1 MSDVWRQ
8 EATVLD
14 ALPRAEGQVRIRT
27 LEYGDAAPFARG
39 SSDESVKRNGHL
51 PLSDYTEDVVREQI
65 DGDIA
70 DGLADGSLAVLA
82 IADAGSDEFLGS
94 IVLFNVRADRA
105 EVGFWLAPWA
115 RGRGAARDALSAAA
129 RIAAGQGL
137 TFLEAR
143 TAPDN
148 QTSRRTLLSAGYRQ
162 VGEPQ
167 TVTAP
172 SGAVFTAL
180 TFERSV
186 VEFRFNV

>member
-1 MSDVWRQ
+1 M
-8 EATVLD
+8 LD
-14 ALPRAEGQVRIRT
+14 ALPCTEGQIRVRT
-27 LEYGDAAPFARG
+27 LEYGDAALFARG

-94 IVLFNVRADRA
+94 IVLFNVRADSA
-105 EVGFWLAPWA
+105 EVGFWLAPWG

-129 RIAAGQGL
+129 RIAAHQGL

-148 QTSRRTLLSAGYRQ
+148 QASRRTLLSAGYRQ

-172 SGAVFTAL
+172 SGAAFTAL

-186 VEFRFNV
+186 AEFRCNV